1 MRKYEEDRVDLIV
14 RCIVGAIC
22 FCLLAIIVLL
32 PRVMN
37 SGKKAEAMTTTNTQE
52 ESSEPTEKPSLP
64 AVSLETISSE
74 TKVVVSVKPSEPI
87 PTPTTA
93 PTPTVTP
100 TPVPKTPTPV
110 IVPET
115 TPAPWPDH
123 EQAQPA
129 KDPATRPEDLTP
141 PKPVPERRVP
151 ESKPTVSDGRF

>member
-14 RCIVGAIC
+14 RSVVGAIC
-22 FCLLAIIVLL
+22 FCLLAIVIVLL

-37 SGKKAEAMTTTNTQE
+37 SGKKSEAMTTTTTQE
-52 ESSEPTEKPSLP
+52 ESSEEPTEKPSLP

-74 TKVVVSVKPSEPI
+74 TKVVVSVKQPSEPI

-93 PTPTVTP
+93 PTPVPTTP
-100 TPVPKTPTPV
+100 IPV

-115 TPAPWPDH
+115 TPAPIWPDH

-129 KDPATRPEDLTP
+129 IDPATRPEDLTP
-141 PKPVPERRVP
+141 PKPVPEQRVP
-151 ESKPTVSDGRF
+151 EPKPTVSDGRF

>member
-14 RCIVGAIC
+14 RLVVGAIC
-22 FCLLAIIVLL
+22 FCLLAMVIVLL

-37 SGKKAEAMTTTNTQE
+37 SGKKAEAMTTTQE
-52 ESSEPTEKPSLP
+52 ESSEPTEKASLP

-74 TKVVVSVKPSEPI
+74 TKVVVSVKPLEPI

-115 TPAPWPDH
+115 TPAPTWPDQ
-123 EQAQPA
+123 QAQPA
-129 KDPATRPEDLTP
+129 IDPATRPEDLTP
-141 PKPVPERRVP
+141 PKPVPP
-151 ESKPTVSDGRF
+151 EPKLTVSDGRF

>member
-37 SGKKAEAMTTTNTQE
+37 SGKKAEAMTTTKQE
-52 ESSEPTEKPSLP
+52 ESSEPTET

-93 PTPTVTP
+93 PTP
-100 TPVPKTPTPV
+100 VPKTPTPV

-115 TPAPWPDH
+115 TPAPTWPDR
-123 EQAQPA
+123 ERAQPA
-129 KDPATRPEDLTP
+129 IDPATRPEDLTP

-151 ESKPTVSDGRF
+151 EPKQPTVSDGRF